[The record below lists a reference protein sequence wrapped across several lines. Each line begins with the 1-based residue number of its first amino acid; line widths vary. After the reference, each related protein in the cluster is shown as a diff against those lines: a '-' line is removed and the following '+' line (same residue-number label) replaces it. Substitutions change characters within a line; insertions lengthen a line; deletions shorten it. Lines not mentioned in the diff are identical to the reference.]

1 MEEVTKIERNGTGH
15 DGAGVRG
22 TAPASATAPGRGTA
36 PGRSPR
42 GRTGSLRPLGEARRL
57 VGIVLAGLVAVA
69 GCGNSGTDG
78 SGNGSDVSFDMEAV
92 DFAPGTNV
100 VLDRMERR
108 PSGLYVEDLR
118 EGEGAEAAAGN
129 RVAVHYTGWLPDGTQ
144 FDSSRDS
151 PEPFQFTLGAG
162 QVIQGWDEGV
172 AGMREG
178 GERRLVV
185 PPDLAYGSQGAGG
198 VIPPNSPLVFE
209 VELVEVLDA
218 G

>member
-1 MEEVTKIERNGTGH
+1 MGEVMKIERDATGH
-15 DGAGVRG
+15 DGPGVRATASGSANASGKG
-22 TAPASATAPGRGTA
+22 TAPE
-36 PGRSPR
+36 RSPR
-42 GRTGSLRPLGEARRL
+42 GRTGSPRPLREARRV
-57 VGIVLAGLVAVA
+57 VGIVLAGLVGVA

-92 DFAPGTNV
+92 DFAPETNV

-118 EGEGAEAAAGN
+118 EGEGAVAAAGN

-151 PEPFQFTLGAG
+151 AEPFQFTLGAG
-162 QVIQGWDEGV
+162 QVIRGWDEGV

-185 PPDLAYGSQGAGG
+185 PPELAYGSQGAGG
-198 VIPPNSPLVFE
+198 VIPPDSPLVFE